1 MEEAGHSASLRA
13 MQAMQGVVPE
23 NFHTAPPREDH
34 WKFRGRGGFKDS
46 NFRRVGGFMW
56 IYFPKVNGPRTKI
69 LKATY
74 DRSKAQ
80 KHTYVRSF
88 EKKVSTPG
96 HWQEVNIISFNVS
109 VILSVT

>member
-23 NFHTAPPREDH
+23 NFHTAPPGKIIENSEAE
-34 WKFRGRGGFKDS
+34 GGFKDS

-56 IYFPKVNGPRTKI
+56 IYFPKVNGPPTKI

-80 KHTYVRSF
+80 KHTHVRSF